1 MRSSLFQIPEEW
13 TNTAP
18 PKSKSPVPTAEP
30 SESSAKSRLCEIP
43 DELLNSVVNHLVVRL
58 PEDLNKDC
66 PDWPSLV
73 ALSLTNKKFHNLC
86 QVRFTAMTI
95 SADSMNPNHWCEEE
109 DWADFVMDTRGLAS
123 GKADDLFLL
132 T

>member
-73 ALSLTNKKFHNLC
+73 ALSLTNKQDFRLLSLQAHHQCYHLMIDRRRDRDRGKTLC
-86 QVRFTAMTI
+86 ERYK
-95 SADSMNPNHWCEEE
+95 S
-109 DWADFVMDTRGLAS
+109 
-123 GKADDLFLL
+123 DLYLQMSS
-132 T
+132 